1 MRYIIAG
8 VVGVLLFVAI
18 IGGAGTDGGAQLAAE
33 RTAQVQAQQA
43 AQVERTAITEAN
55 HTERTAINADL
66 LRWQMAQEA
75 QTQRMIVMLLGVI
88 VAGMAVAVVTVATLR
103 YIERGA
109 QRRASGD
116 DAQQVAYRH
125 KPTYLDN
132 LEAMLPGHRAEYD
145 ESLADWILVD
155 AHGRYYTVEDAQRIT
170 ARMIAQR

>member
-1 MRYIIAG
+1 MKYIIAG
-8 VVGVLLFVAI
+8 VVGALLFVAV
-18 IGGAGTDGGAQLAAE
+18 IGGVGTDGADLAAE

-43 AQVERTAITEAN
+43 AQVERTAIMEAQR
-55 HTERTAINADL
+55 TERTAINADL

-88 VAGMAVAVVTVATLR
+88 VAGMAVTVVTVATLR

-109 QRRASGD
+109 QRRASDG

-155 AHGRYYTVEDAQRIT
+155 ARGHYYTIADAQRIT